1 MMSFDLGYLRNTIFV
16 AIFLIVKGDFVAEF
30 FLDLFL
36 GMATGLC
43 PDKALVQIGILADI
57 QGSCSLSTAPIST
70 AIIVVAV
77 HEPDALQVAP
87 ACYRLVQTA
96 HVCPILGTGI

>member
-1 MMSFDLGYLRNTIFV
+1 MMSFELGYLRNTIFV
-16 AIFLIVKGDFVAEF
+16 AIFLIVKGDFVTEF

-36 GMATGLC
+36 GIFAGLC
-43 PDKALVQIGILADI
+43 PDKALVHIGILADI
-57 QGSCSLSTAPIST
+57 QGSCAPSTAPIST
-70 AIIVVAV
+70 AIVVVAV

-87 ACYRLVQTA
+87 ASYRLVRTA